1 MKEGCVKANMEKYD
15 KFVGVVKDFKEEH
28 LYTPGVI
35 DLVKHFFKGY
45 VQLIADLTHFFQK
58 AT

>member
-1 MKEGCVKANMEKYD
+1 MISLLEI
-15 KFVGVVKDFKEEH
+15 VKDFKEEH

-35 DLVKHFFKGY
+35 DLVKHFFEGY

-58 AT
+58 ATSITLHLDSKYT